1 MTLKCDFCHKEF
13 KSDKILKTH
22 KKTAKYCL
30 KLQKDNMSNVV
41 LGEFI
46 CECKKTFTLKNS
58 LDRHK
63 IICDKIKIKNE
74 IETKTHDLENKIIR
88 YEILFD
94 QYEKKEKELREQ
106 LDKKDLQIKELQDK
120 MERITTKAIDKAISK
135 PTVQNNTIKNTV
147 NNKYSYLTPLTLDA
161 EYIKNK
167 VDMNFDKTHFLNGA
181 SGVADFTEKYLLR
194 DTKGRS
200 NYIFTDISRGLST
213 FRRKD
218 GKQITN
224 IKDKDCRILINEIID
239 PVIKKSQD
247 IYKDLRKEQPQSYE
261 SEFERDMR
269 LIAKLN
275 SIKGI
280 KLYRSEFRD
289 RIISKT
295 ESNAITLANEFND
308 RFIIESDNETETVL
322 VPVEKKCRPDDEPY
336 LELDDE
342 NILSMNTLGN
352 YFYISYKN
360 QTSVKH
366 PIARTF
372 YFNNKVVNDC
382 FMYKIVGDK
391 LNINCIDSGDFGDCF
406 VRGNPIIDIKDP
418 DVYAIRY
425 LEDKSGVEVRYK
437 DDRME
442 RLYYGVS

>member
-1 MTLKCDFCHKEF
+1 MVYKCEFCNKEF

-22 KKTAKYCL
+22 KMTAKFCL
-30 KLQKDNMSNVV
+30 KIQNNDYVV
-41 LGEFI
+41 NNFK
-46 CECKKTFTLKNS
+46 CECCEKTFTTKHNLY
-58 LDRHK
+58 RHK
-63 IICDKIKIKNE
+63 ESCDNIKTKYEIKINEMENE
-74 IETKTHDLENKIIR
+74 IIKFQTTIKQL
-88 YEILFD
+88 
-94 QYEKKEKELREQ
+94 EKKDVDSQK
-106 LDKKDLQIKELQDK
+106 QIRELQLSL
-120 MERITTKAIDKAISK
+120 ERLATKAISK